1 MNDMADRQT
10 IRQRFDRAAAGH
22 DERTEPLATIGER
35 LLERLDGLN
44 FLPQRI
50 IDLGCGSGRQTLA
63 LKARFPDQPLL
74 AIDDSA
80 RMLELAQKRRG
91 RWRPRFDLVRADIDS
106 LPVAEASH
114 DLIHACLSLQWS
126 ANLYAA
132 LSGIRRIMRARG
144 LLLFAL
150 PGPDSFIELRS
161 AGIRVDCGIT
171 IHAQE
176 LGDLLT
182 RAGFQ
187 EPVLDTDWLTLEYA
201 GLAELLDDLDHLGIA
216 YRLPAGFEAAD
227 RGLAIADAPLRI
239 TCEVLYASAWSPDE
253 GQPIRSERGE
263 EASVSVSSLGI
274 RRRRS

>member
-1 MNDMADRQT
+1 MNETADRQT

-22 DERTEPLATIGER
+22 DEHAQLYATIGER

-44 FLPQRI
+44 FSPQRI
-50 IDLGCGSGRQTLA
+50 IDLGCGSGRQTLD
-63 LKARFPDQPLL
+63 LRNRFPDQTLL
-74 AIDDSA
+74 ALDSSFEMLKLA
-80 RMLELAQKRRG
+80 RQRRG
-91 RWRPRFDLVRADIDS
+91 RWRRRFELARADIDS
-106 LPVAEASH
+106 LPIAESSH

-126 ANLYAA
+126 ANLYDT
-132 LSGIRRIMRARG
+132 LCGIRRIMRPRG

-150 PGPDSFIELRS
+150 PGPDTLIELRS
-161 AGIRVDCGIT
+161 AGISVDTGIT
-171 IHAQE
+171 LHAQE

-187 EPVLDTDWLTLEYA
+187 EPVLDTDWLKLEYA
-201 GLAELLDDLDHLGIA
+201 GSTQLFNDLDHLGIG
-216 YRLPAGFEAAD
+216 YRLPNRAGPNAGTDHRQVSF
-227 RGLAIADAPLRI
+227 
-239 TCEVLYASAWSPDE
+239 EVLYASAWSPDE